1 MPPPAIRTGHLDV
14 YLLGRLAGCLDYSS
28 RGNEMHFA
36 YDSGY
41 ASDPSAQPLSFS
53 LPVRSEPYGT
63 ERTTEFFAN
72 LLPPEVVRRKLGPIL
87 HLSRHNVFGFLEALG
102 ADCAGAVS
110 LRRPTD
116 PAPEVSEE
124 RLLELDDAE
133 AAAILASLPKRPLYA
148 GGIDGYR
155 ISGSGAQDKLL
166 VRLSGDRISLPLFG
180 APSTHL
186 LKPPAREY
194 PDSVFNEWFTM
205 SLAARVGLPAPHCG
219 IVEIGG
225 RPCYW
230 IERFDRV
237 RDASGRVLRLH
248 QEDFCQ
254 MLGINGECKYESEGG
269 PSVAA
274 SMRALREMRLGM
286 RHEMLFLDMVAFHVL
301 TGNADAHGKNYAI
314 LYEGGKAGLAPVYD
328 ALCTSVYPALSRE
341 AAMSVGSE
349 RRLDKIDRT
358 DFAKMASEIG
368 VSPALVLRRL
378 GALADRIVPAV
389 KALRAECAA
398 LHPSPVFGKIEGV
411 VEQQAAR
418 LATRS

>member
-1 MPPPAIRTGHLDV
+1 MPSPAIRTGRLDV
-14 YLLGRLAGCLDYSS
+14 YLLNRLAGRIDYSS
-28 RGNEMHFA
+28 RGNEMRFT
-36 YDSGY
+36 YDPAY
-41 ASDPSAQPLSFS
+41 ASNPSAQPLSFS

-110 LRRPTD
+110 LRKPGE
-116 PAPEVSEE
+116 PAPGDSVD

-180 APSTHL
+180 TPSTHL

-194 PDSVFNEWFTM
+194 PDSVFNEWFTV
-205 SLAARVGLPAPHCG
+205 SLAARIGLPAPRCG

-225 RPCYW
+225 IPCYW

-237 RDASGRVLRLH
+237 RDATGRVTRLH

-254 MLGINGECKYESEGG
+254 MLGIDGESKYETEGG

-274 SMRALREMRLGM
+274 SMRALREMRLGI

-301 TGNADAHGKNYAI
+301 VGNADAHGKNFAI
-314 LYEGGKAGLAPVYD
+314 LYEGNKAGLAPIYD
-328 ALCTSVYPALSRE
+328 ALCTTIYPALSRE
-341 AAMSVGSE
+341 TAMSVGGE
-349 RRLDKIDRT
+349 RRLDKIDRQS
-358 DFAKMASEIG
+358 FARMADELDI
-368 VSPALVLRRL
+368 SPALVMRRL
-378 GALADRIVPAV
+378 DALAGKIVHAAQ
-389 KALRAECAA
+389 ALRTECHA
-398 LHPSPVFGKIEGV
+398 LHHSTVFEEIEAV
-411 VEQQAAR
+411 IKTQTAR
-418 LATRS
+418 LTKP